1 MLKPGKPSF
10 SRRVPLSSL
19 STPLKEMF
27 SDPFWNVS
35 GPLLR
40 LGEYGKKHA
49 AERSA
54 EQLGHNVRWENEVLE
69 RRAEI
74 NDDYADD
81 EEDIEEE
88 DEPEEE
94 ETYPGYVHVEFTDDD
109 DGEEWYEEDG
119 EDSVQY
125 ARRSRT
131 TLEENNNLVNF
142 HFSAHRYYNM
152 RLTATMRRNQRS
164 RGLRRQRHDISMY
177 RPLFFRNGN
186 VRTAHLA

>member
-81 EEDIEEE
+81 EE
-88 DEPEEE
+88 
-94 ETYPGYVHVEFTDDD
+94 
-109 DGEEWYEEDG
+109 GEKIP
-119 EDSVQY
+119 
-125 ARRSRT
+125 
-131 TLEENNNLVNF
+131 
-142 HFSAHRYYNM
+142 
-152 RLTATMRRNQRS
+152 LTAREPTS
-164 RGLRRQRHDISMY
+164 GAYYPS
-177 RPLFFRNGN
+177 G
-186 VRTAHLA
+186 